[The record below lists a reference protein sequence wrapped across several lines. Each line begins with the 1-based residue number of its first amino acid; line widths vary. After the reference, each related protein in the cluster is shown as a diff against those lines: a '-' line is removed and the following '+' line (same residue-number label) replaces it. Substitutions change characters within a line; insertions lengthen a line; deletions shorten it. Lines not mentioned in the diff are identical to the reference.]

1 MYVSIEA
8 LAATV
13 HATAAEKAYTPA
25 LEHIALYETN
35 SENGEMAAVATDR
48 YILSRYLPMGGHILD
63 LSKPTALMHRDTA
76 LAIIKAKERRVD
88 IPEDG
93 AAMID
98 LPGAGMKLAFSKHD
112 TANMNYPR
120 VQKIFTDAEENGP
133 VETAEFGIHA
143 ERMDTISKLIKL
155 YKRAAGLKTAPP
167 AHLVFH
173 GINKAARVEITDEWD
188 MLLMPVRRSQ

>member
-13 HATAAEKAYTPA
+13 HATAAEKSYIPT

-35 SENGEMAAVATDR
+35 SENGEMAAMATDR
-48 YILSRYLPMGGHILD
+48 CILSRYRPTGAYILD
-63 LSKPTALMHRDTA
+63 PSKPTALMHRDTA

-112 TANMNYPR
+112 TATMSYPQ
-120 VQKIFTDAEENGP
+120 VQKFFTDAENDGP
-133 VETAEFGIHA
+133 VETAEFGISVEH
-143 ERMDTISKLIKL
+143 MDTISKLIKL
-155 YKRAAGLKTAPP
+155 YKRAAGLKKAPP
-167 AHLVFH
+167 VHLVFR
-173 GINKAARVEITDEWD
+173 GINNAAKVEITDNWD
-188 MLLMPVRRSQ
+188 MLLMPVLRSR

>member
-13 HATAAEKAYTPA
+13 HATAAEKAYTPV

-35 SENGEMAAVATDR
+35 SEDGEMAAMTTDR
-48 YILSRYLPMGGHILD
+48 YIISRYRPTGAYILNP
-63 LSKPTALMHRDTA
+63 SKPTALMHRDTA
-76 LAIIKAKERRVD
+76 LAIIKAKEPRVT

-93 AAMID
+93 AAMVN
-98 LPGAGMKLAFSKHD
+98 LPGAGMKLAFSKHG
-112 TANMNYPR
+112 TATMNYPL
-120 VQKIFTDAEENGP
+120 VQTFLTDAEENGP
-133 VETAEFGIHA
+133 VETAEFGIYA

-167 AHLVFH
+167 VHLVFQ
-173 GINKAARVEITDEWD
+173 GINKAAKVEITENWD
-188 MLLMPVRRSQ
+188 MLLMPVLRSR